1 MQLLHLHTEDIQEL
15 VAWLKRAQDRFTSP
29 TIQNEVLEIMALAVL
44 RKLTGRISGRQYAI
58 LVDETPD
65 ISNIEQLVFC
75 LRYVDDQLDSHENFI
90 GLHSLE
96 STSAKSIV
104 QTIEDLL
111 LKFSLPLDK
120 CRGQCYDGAAAMSG
134 SKSGVATALLS
145 KACPLHA
152 LLWAC
157 PKSSCAR

>member
-1 MQLLHLHTEDIQEL
+1 M
-15 VAWLKRAQDRFTSP
+15 
-29 TIQNEVLEIMALAVL
+29 L
-44 RKLTGRISGRQYAI
+44 RKLTGRISGRQNAI

-104 QTIEDLL
+104 QTIADLL
-111 LKFSLPLDK
+111 LRFLLPLDK

-134 SKSGVATALLS
+134 SKSGVATVLLS
-145 KACPLHA
+145 KE
-152 LLWAC
+152 
-157 PKSSCAR
+157 SCALYTHYYCARYGER